1 MCCISVLVGRS
12 ISTRCVILVG
22 NLTAH
27 PVPGGTGHKCIQQEE
42 NEMSEKLYFT
52 EEVADMLRKSYG
64 SMRFM
69 IHKGTAPRSALIG
82 GRRMFRESDIQA
94 WLNEQFE
101 KEA

>member
-1 MCCISVLVGRS
+1 
-12 ISTRCVILVG
+12 
-22 NLTAH
+22 
-27 PVPGGTGHKCIQQEE
+27 
-42 NEMSEKLYFT
+42 MSEKLYFT